1 MRITFFLHR
10 RKGKTSPC
18 HTLQRGR
25 NLAAQCEPEFRK
37 NIAPCRPEF
46 RKTVA
51 HREDQRFCSAEQDFI
66 LCTFIS
72 PEVLSHEVDLRPPPS
87 MHTHNRD
94 IEMSSGQATQIHGKN
109 LSSTSGVP
117 KFVAVQFFEIPASV
131 PSVS

>member
-1 MRITFFLHR
+1 MFR

-37 NIAPCRPEF
+37 NVAPSKQEF
-46 RKTVA
+46 RRTVEHWKINVFA
-51 HREDQRFCSAEQDFI
+51 VHREQDLKTFI

-87 MHTHNRD
+87 MHTLNRAQVN
-94 IEMSSGQATQIHGKN
+94 I
-109 LSSTSGVP
+109 
-117 KFVAVQFFEIPASV
+117 
-131 PSVS
+131 